1 MDINVLVISRGAQ
14 IFVGFDDTGPKDQ
27 TKNKMWWQLGVATV
41 AAGVL
46 GWWKWRRTR
55 REKKQ
60 PSTETTTP
68 LAVRHG
74 PYECRTFPCLEGEY
88 ARVLLS
94 DLPVGEEDIRVSTRF
109 STYWRAAGVRH
120 PNLLQGPAL
129 VAMTNRAVSAL
140 VSQMTSDTS
149 PIHAV
154 GNSCAIL
161 VEALKQTPVVAPRE
175 FHFSL
180 VEQTSHETAWMHTLA
195 ARLEAGDVRVFLHL
209 FELPNSQTCR
219 LLGSCPVLSMHLHQT
234 LDSFYAGDVCGSGV
248 ERLF

>member
-1 MDINVLVISRGAQ
+1 MAQ
-14 IFVGFDDTGPKDQ
+14 DQ
-27 TKNKMWWQLGVATV
+27 TKHKMWWQLGVATV

-46 GWWKWRRTR
+46 GWWKWRRTL

-60 PSTETTTP
+60 PSTETTTL
-68 LAVRHG
+68 LAKRYG

-94 DLPVGEEDIRVSTRF
+94 NLPVGEEDVRVSTRF

-129 VAMTNRAVSAL
+129 VAMTNRAVSGL
-140 VSQMTSDTS
+140 IHQMTSDTS

-154 GNSCAIL
+154 GNSCAIV

-175 FHFSL
+175 FHFSI
-180 VEQTSHETAWMHTLA
+180 VEQTSHEAAWMHALSV
-195 ARLEAGDVRVFLHL
+195 RLKAGDVRAFLH
-209 FELPNSQTCR
+209 FWELPSPQTCQ
-219 LLGSCPVLSMHLHQT
+219 LLGSSPFISMHIHST
-234 LDSFYAGDVCGSGV
+234 LESFYAGNVYGPGV